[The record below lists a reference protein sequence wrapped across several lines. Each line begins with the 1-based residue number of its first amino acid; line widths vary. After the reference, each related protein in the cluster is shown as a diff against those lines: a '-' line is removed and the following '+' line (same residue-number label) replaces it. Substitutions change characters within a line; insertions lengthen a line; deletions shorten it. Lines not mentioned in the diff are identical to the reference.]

1 MKKIKERSLYL
12 VISEEYGC
20 GRNPIEIAKNAIKG
34 GVDMIQMR
42 EKHKPTAEL
51 VQLGKKLSNLCRGNG
66 VIFIVNDDP
75 MLAAEIGAD
84 GVHLGQEDMRI
95 FSFDVARRI
104 MGEDKIIGI
113 STHSIEQFSEA
124 NEKGFDYIA
133 FGPVFETKTKD
144 YFLGAADIDKVIN
157 AARKPVF
164 FIGGINFLNID
175 GILSKGAKNIA
186 LIRGILEAED
196 ILRETVKYK
205 NKLISEGRADADKD

>member
-12 VISEEYGC
+12 VISEEYGR
-20 GRNPIEIAKNAIKG
+20 GRNSIEIAKNAIKG

-51 VQLGKKLSNLCRGNG
+51 VQLGKKLSNLCRSNG

-84 GVHLGQEDMRI
+84 GVHLGQEDTRI
-95 FSFDVARRI
+95 FSFDVTRRI

-113 STHSIEQFSEA
+113 STHSVEQFSEA

-157 AARKPVF
+157 IARKPVF
-164 FIGGINFLNID
+164 FIGGINFSNIYE
-175 GILSKGAKNIA
+175 ILSKGAKNIA

-196 ILRETVKYK
+196 ILRETAKYK

>member
-1 MKKIKERSLYL
+1 MKKIKECSLYL
-12 VISEEYGC
+12 VISEEYGR
-20 GRNPIEIAKNAIKG
+20 GRSSIEIAKNAIKG

-51 VQLGKKLSNLCRGNG
+51 VQLGRKLSNLCRSNG

-75 MLAAEIGAD
+75 MLAAEVGAD
-84 GVHLGQEDMRI
+84 GVHLGQEDIGI

-104 MGEDKIIGI
+104 MGKDKIIGI
-113 STHSIEQFSEA
+113 STHSIEQFGEA

-133 FGPVFETKTKD
+133 FGPVFETRTKD
-144 YFLGAADIDKVIN
+144 YFLGAADIDKVIK

-164 FIGGINFLNID
+164 FIGGINFSNID
-175 GILSKGAKNIA
+175 EILSKGAKNIA

-196 ILRETVKYK
+196 ISRETAKYK
-205 NKLISEGRADADKD
+205 NKLISEGCADADKD